1 MSIVNSPC
9 FQMPGRIRING
20 TYWFVL
26 HSWVR
31 MLNSSLDQKA
41 TYAKL
46 RDWLIAS
53 HPNIAEIFHSSLVV
67 DNLAKQV
74 WLQNQITSKLLTL
87 TTSLQQQTSAEATR
101 LGIRKTR
108 HRRPPPPNTVP
119 FPKAQDYSFQL
130 EISAAARWT
139 SVIGRDGQLVTGNAN
154 PYRVARRSRTIREKP
169 WEMSAGNC
177 PIFQN
182 EVLHA
187 VVDRICDMCHEM
199 FRNADPNLR
208 AKCSPTVK
216 FNSIDNNVDRRST
229 GKKYSINEKGFP
241 MNPNGRTGVEGRGIL
256 PFYGPNYV
264 VVSLITRSSK
274 PIEYLAVQNAD
285 TDLDILGIPA
295 EFVTMPDSVKITPKA
310 RTVIKEIMLKSY
322 ANATIEEIFNKV
334 TKKTTLLFRGTLD
347 DERNTDN
354 AWIEVIW
361 IQLADSNV
369 RKLGLVEVEESNNPL
384 GLHWTPLD
392 ISELKARLQ
401 RLVAQ
406 ANLSITD
413 SAKQQAREFAW
424 DMRDQ
429 GTAGKFKTFVNILA
443 NGVTMVNIVLTTA
456 SLAG

>member
-1 MSIVNSPC
+1 MASLSS
-9 FQMPGRIRING
+9 MLLA
-20 TYWFVL
+20 VL
-26 HSWVR
+26 
-31 MLNSSLDQKA
+31 
-41 TYAKL
+41 
-46 RDWLIAS
+46 
-53 HPNIAEIFHSSLVV
+53 LVV
-67 DNLAKQV
+67 I
-74 WLQNQITSKLLTL
+74 LQ
-87 TTSLQQQTSAEATR
+87 
-101 LGIRKTR
+101 
-108 HRRPPPPNTVP
+108 
-119 FPKAQDYSFQL
+119 
-130 EISAAARWT
+130 
-139 SVIGRDGQLVTGNAN
+139 TGNAN

-208 AKCSPTVK
+208 AKCRLSCRSNCFKNELFTTCLAIFNPTMELAPPIKRTVRLGDRYQRVSKQQDMLLPILTFLLKIAFVSSVIYEKYYAGSKSIIRTYVPPDKASWKVLFPNYSPVHYSAPCDANKHCDPEKLSPTLK

-274 PIEYLAVQNAD
+274 PIEYLAVKNAD

-295 EFVTMPDSVKITPKA
+295 EFVNMPDSVKITPKV

-334 TKKTTLLFRGTLD
+334 TKKATLLFRGTLN

-354 AWIEVIW
+354 AWIEAIW

-401 RLVAQ
+401 RMVAQ
-406 ANLSITD
+406 ANLSITN

>member
-1 MSIVNSPC
+1 MASLSS
-9 FQMPGRIRING
+9 MLLA
-20 TYWFVL
+20 VL
-26 HSWVR
+26 
-31 MLNSSLDQKA
+31 
-41 TYAKL
+41 
-46 RDWLIAS
+46 
-53 HPNIAEIFHSSLVV
+53 LVV
-67 DNLAKQV
+67 I
-74 WLQNQITSKLLTL
+74 LQ
-87 TTSLQQQTSAEATR
+87 
-101 LGIRKTR
+101 
-108 HRRPPPPNTVP
+108 
-119 FPKAQDYSFQL
+119 
-130 EISAAARWT
+130 
-139 SVIGRDGQLVTGNAN
+139 TGNAN

-208 AKCSPTVK
+208 AKCSPVHYSAPCDANKHCDPEKLSPTVK